1 MDCPVQATLTHESA
15 LPPASPS
22 TSTELSALVRLAIPL
37 AAANLGQTLI
47 GAVDTAVVGRLGKV
61 ELGAAGLG
69 NSVFFTIT
77 VLGMGVMLGLDP
89 LIAQAVGANE
99 STRARRT
106 LWQGVWLAVGLGV
119 PLSLAVVALGTL
131 LERFGIDP
139 VTAERTR
146 AYVSARV
153 WGLAPF
159 LVFVALRG
167 YLQAVSSTR
176 PVVVAVVVANVI
188 NLPLSWLLVFGDAG
202 LAPLGL
208 PAVGIPK
215 MGVAGAAWASTA
227 CTLLQMA
234 VLAFGVRRL
243 TRGAESGVR
252 RPEPALMKKALGLGT
267 PIGLQLLAE
276 FGVFSLVN
284 VLMGNLD
291 ARSLAAHQ
299 VAITIASATFM
310 VPVGIGAAT
319 SVRVGQAIGRQD
331 VPGTRLA
338 GMTGIGVGMGF
349 MLCAATA
356 FLLLPRLLAG
366 IITSEADVIEAVVP
380 LLFVA
385 AIFQLSDGV
394 QAVAAGALRG
404 AGDTRFPLLANLGG
418 HYLVGLPL
426 GVLLGF
432 GMGWGARGLWWG
444 LSAGLTCV
452 AVALALRFRHASA
465 RPIARA

>member
-1 MDCPVQATLTHESA
+1 MDCPVQATLTHDPA
-15 LPPASPS
+15 LAPASPS
-22 TSTELSALVRLAIPL
+22 ASEELSLLVRLAVPL

-47 GAVDTAVVGRLGKV
+47 GAVDTAVVGRLGTV

-69 NSVFFTIT
+69 NSVFFTVT

-99 STRARRT
+99 PTRARRT
-106 LWQGVWLAVGLGV
+106 LWQGVWLALGLGF
-119 PLSLAVVALGTL
+119 PLCVAVVLLGSL
-131 LERFGIDP
+131 LERFGIDAA
-139 VTAERTR
+139 TAEHTR
-146 AYVSARV
+146 DYVYARV

-188 NLPLSWLLVFGDAG
+188 NLPLSWALVFGDAG
-202 LAPLGL
+202 LTSLGL
-208 PAVGIPK
+208 PALGVPR
-215 MGVAGAAWASTA
+215 MGVAGAAWASTL

-234 VLAFGVRRL
+234 VLAVGVRRL
-243 TRGAESGVR
+243 TRGAEHGVR
-252 RPEPALMKKALGLGT
+252 RPAAPLMKKALLLGT

-319 SVRVGQAIGRQD
+319 SVRVGQAVGRAD
-331 VPGTRLA
+331 ITGTRRA
-338 GMTGIGVGMGF
+338 GVTGIAVGMAF
-349 MLCAATA
+349 MVCAATA

-366 IITSEADVIEAVVP
+366 IITDEIDVIEAVVP

-385 AIFQLSDGV
+385 AVFQLSDGV

-426 GVLLGF
+426 GVALGF
-432 GMGWGARGLWWG
+432 GLGLGARGLWWG

-452 AVALALRFRHASA
+452 AVALALRFWHASS